1 MSDPREAEA
10 RLTAWVHGDVQGVG
24 FRWWTRSRA
33 LELGLTGYAKN
44 LPDGSVEVLACG
56 DASALGELES
66 WLRRGPP
73 AARVDAVT
81 RTAGEMPPPASFTTA

>member
-1 MSDPREAEA
+1 MPCAKFTVRG
-10 RLTAWVHGDVQGVG
+10 RVQGVA
-24 FRWWTRSRA
+24 FRAHTRELARR
-33 LELGLTGYAKN
+33 LGLTGHAKN

-56 DASALGELES
+56 DGAALDELES

-81 RTAGEMPPPASFTTA
+81 RTPGEMPPPASFTTA